1 MLEKIKHFLIIIILK
16 QKSTSDRAKGGE
28 LSPSTQCIP
37 HLPMVGQK
45 RSCRGTFELKTNSKW
60 QFAIWYIETLCTPTL
75 KLAETNTASQKSS
88 LPSFSPQNTL
98 PLFPDCFNMN
108 SEAKQSTDPGQT
120 PAFFFFFSRR
130 LVSTSIMPLNWI
142 AMQMFAEAAGER
154 WHRARSELPGLEKG
168 RTTSS
173 KGSINV
179 WQHGVDLRYHCL
191 SNRKEMSLN
200 RATD

>member
-1 MLEKIKHFLIIIILK
+1 MLEKIKHFLITIILK

-120 PAFFFFFSRR
+120 PAFFFFFFQEVSFNIHYASELDRYANVCRSSRR
-130 LVSTSIMPLNWI
+130 KMAQGQKWT
-142 AMQMFAEAAGER
+142 A
-154 WHRARSELPGLEKG
+154 RAWKG
-168 RTTSS
+168 QNHFIQR
-173 KGSINV
+173 
-179 WQHGVDLRYHCL
+179 QH
-191 SNRKEMSLN
+191 
-200 RATD
+200 